1 VILKKP
7 VCCRKRISDEKGIMP
22 WRQKADATWHH
33 FNPTEVN
40 MKLQFKRIISVTV
53 AMIAISGVTMVPPAF
68 AQDAPAATNVKAAH
82 KADRK
87 LAHDVRRALEKASL
101 DVDDVRILV
110 KAGGVSLD
118 GTVPDSDE
126 LSKVSVVAAKVPGV
140 MSVANNL
147 TLREEGR

>member
-1 VILKKP
+1 MKSQFT
-7 VCCRKRISDEKGIMP
+7 RIASIV
-22 WRQKADATWHH
+22 AIATLAMGAITMA
-33 FNPTEVN
+33 PT
-40 MKLQFKRIISVTV
+40 T
-53 AMIAISGVTMVPPAF
+53 F
-68 AQDAPAATNVKAAH
+68 AQDAAATTDVKAAH

-110 KAGGVSLD
+110 KAGAVNLD
-118 GTVPDSDE
+118 GTVPDSE
-126 LSKVSVVAAKVPGV
+126 QLSKVPGIAAKVPGV